1 MHSAIIVADLN
12 GRIFQWLDRF
22 GPVLTRSGGKQAGS
36 GFQFLAIN
44 FASWAMAVLGIA
56 GYDANPAV
64 LEHKRARTS

>member
-1 MHSAIIVADLN
+1 M
-12 GRIFQWLDRF
+12 
-22 GPVLTRSGGKQAGS
+22 TCSGGKQAGS